1 VGLLFLARSNSSGSL
16 AIFAAIRR
24 ASSLRLEQSISG
36 GVFSKDEQGTVSSFT
51 LVKGVLK
58 MSLNSSTAVRQR
70 RIARLPLA
78 TYQPG
83 ETVFAAGTKTDRLLF
98 LKKGAVT
105 IRKKGEV
112 LAEVTEPGAVF
123 GELSALLNQPHTA
136 DVQTLKTSV
145 FHVARPEL
153 LDDPVI
159 LLHVAAILAQRLNLA
174 NEALIDL
181 KSEVRRIIGSQS
193 F

>member
-1 VGLLFLARSNSSGSL
+1 MPLIPNT
-16 AIFAAIRR
+16 AA
-24 ASSLRLEQSISG
+24 L
-36 GVFSKDEQGTVSSFT
+36 
-51 LVKGVLK
+51 
-58 MSLNSSTAVRQR
+58 QR
-70 RIARLPLA
+70 RIASLPLV

-83 ETVFAAGTKTDRLLF
+83 VTVIAAGTKTDRLLI

-123 GELSALLNQPHTA
+123 GELSALLNLPHTA
-136 DVQTLKTSV
+136 DVQTLEASE
-145 FHVARPEL
+145 FRVARPKL

-181 KSEVRRIIGSQS
+181 KTEVARQRSLS
-193 F
+193 S